1 MAQDGL
7 KCISYAFKEI
17 QMSDLEQLTS
27 TYDVESEEF
36 RNELENDLIYLATF
50 GMDDPLRPDIEESIQ
65 FIRHGSADAAE
76 SSGGN
81 QVNIRMV
88 TGDHIDTA
96 KAVALRT
103 GLVKQEELQL
113 KGIAMSGDEFRDA
126 IRGYNKIWDPTN
138 QEFRVEFMEQKRF
151 DEVKKRLKIIA
162 RCTSEDK
169 FVLVSGI
176 KQKGGLLGMTGDSI
190 ADADALKKADVGL
203 CMGSGCDVAKDNSD
217 LVILD
222 NDFTSIHRSIKWGR
236 AIFDNVRK
244 FIKFQLTIN
253 IVICFITILG
263 GCTLGHPPL
272 NVVQM
277 LWTNLIMDVLGAIAI
292 GTEPYKKDQS
302 QSNRISR
309 RDKILL
315 VEIWRQVLCQALYQI
330 LVMVFLMYFG
340 VFIFFDETFNLVTTP
355 PRVKI
360 EETGVMEITN
370 RLTLDTI
377 CFHTFILM
385 NIFNSINCRV
395 VDANEINIFKTLFNN
410 PMFFVIFAF
419 EIGV

>member
-126 IRGYNKIWDPTN
+126 IGGYNKIWDPTN

-176 KQKGGLLGMTGDSI
+176 KQKGGLVGMTGDSI
-190 ADADALKKADVGL
+190 ADADALKKAYVGL

-244 FIKFQLTIN
+244 FIQFQLTIN